1 MEGKVMTLGNR
12 QESGL
17 AKYAV
22 NIEHS
27 QGVGVIGAGI
37 TGNIRRAWV
46 EYGGEEVTEVPEGE
60 NFVVKASITASNPGA
75 YTWSL
80 SLSAVSTDREIG
92 DADST
97 NILPGL
103 PFPDELHVGLGPMPA
118 HDITLRIKLWGNQEL
133 WTDPGVPD
141 KPPESEW

>member
-1 MEGKVMTLGNR
+1 MTLESRVKFGER
-12 QESGL
+12 IESGL
-17 AKYAV
+17 AKHAV
-22 NIEHS
+22 NS
-27 QGVGVIGAGI
+27 QAAGVIGLGPI
-37 TGNIRRAWV
+37 TGYIIRAWV
-46 EYGGEEVTEVPEGE
+46 EYEGEEVTEVPEGE

-80 SLSAVSTDREIG
+80 SLSAISTDREIG
-92 DADST
+92 NADST
-97 NILPGL
+97 NILPGI

-118 HDITLRIKLWGNQEL
+118 HDITLRVKLWGNQEL